1 MSRVLPQDARLRR
14 SGGGLHLAAGAGT
27 RHGRARRRP
36 RDVDLFRELAALHR
50 TRHSTLR
57 HGSDAALSHHTDR
70 LVELEA
76 DYLRRFPDREID
88 PERLR
93 SGARAR

>member
-1 MSRVLPQDARLRR
+1 MRDYDEVVEVYTWQQEPE
-14 SGGGLHLAAGAGT
+14 SGTGVPAADLA
-27 RHGRARRRP
+27 
-36 RDVDLFRELAALHR
+36 DEDLFRELAALHR
-50 TRHSTLR
+50 TRHATLR